1 MLSNR
6 PTPYEY
12 SMDLDSAQFQDEAYD
27 AESKGL
33 GYSEEVIEVT
43 GLSH

>member
-1 MLSNR
+1 MSI
-6 PTPYEY
+6 
-12 SMDLDSAQFQDEAYD
+12 DSAWFQDEAYD
-27 AESKGL
+27 AESKDL